1 MTGRMQVGLALV
13 AALLLPACTTAEP
26 DPPASTP
33 TPAPST
39 SSSPPPPTPSD
50 PTPSDP
56 TPSDPTPSDPTPSD
70 PTPSDPTPTPAPS
83 PASYPMPLALVV
95 HATRPVAEV
104 TLQQAQAVAAGRGSR
119 WSDLGQSGGAM
130 RVLTSRNGA
139 AAQHLEQVRTRTDT
153 VAVVPAIEVDA
164 TVRVLPV
171 AGRHPLRDAARY
183 PLRVQSTTRVPEVT
197 TLTAV
202 GDVML
207 ARRVGDRIRAA
218 DDWSYPL
225 RPLAGRLASAE
236 ITVGNVESTLS
247 RDGSPTQGTD
257 SFGADRQVT
266 QGLELA
272 GFDLVS
278 LANNHVGDYG
288 QAALRQTL
296 ERFAADDIPYVGAG
310 RSLTEARRPVVLE
323 RDGVRIGFIATDS
336 IGETPTATGSQAGT
350 NRLNMPPRTG
360 PLNRAQLDRIS
371 RDIAALAKTVDTV
384 IVMTHWG
391 TQYTHVPEQS
401 QRVAAR
407 AFAAAGADLVIG
419 GHPHWVQG
427 WEKFGS
433 ATVVHSLGNFVF
445 DMDFQTKTR
454 EGVFLEVVLW
464 GGEVKA
470 IEPVPYVIDDQFR
483 PRLVTGS
490 RAAGILADMWGTS
503 RGPFARP

>member
-1 MTGRMQVGLALV
+1 MAPPTLEPSTYAGAMTGRRRMGLALV
-13 AALLLPACTTAEP
+13 AALLLPACSTAEP
-26 DPPASTP
+26 DPPASAP
-33 TPAPST
+33 TRAPSAPSA
-39 SSSPPPPTPSD
+39 SSSPPPPSPS
-50 PTPSDP
+50 PPNPSAEP
-56 TPSDPTPSDPTPSD
+56 I
-70 PTPSDPTPTPAPS
+70 PTPAPVT
-83 PASYPMPLALVV
+83 YRMPLALVV
-95 HATRPVAEV
+95 HATRPVADV
-104 TLQQAQAVAAGRGSR
+104 SLAQARAVAAGRGSR

-130 RVLTSRNGA
+130 RVLTSRNGT
-139 AAQHLEQVRTRTDT
+139 AAQLLEQVRTRADT
-153 VAVVPAIEVDA
+153 VAVVSATEVDA
-164 TVRVLPV
+164 TVRVLTV

-183 PLRVQSTTRVPEVT
+183 PLQVRSNTRVPEVT

-207 ARRVGDRIRAA
+207 ARRVGMRIRAA

-225 RPLAGRLASAE
+225 RPLAKRLASAE

-247 RDGSPTQGTD
+247 RDGSATQGTD

-296 ERFAADDIPYVGAG
+296 DRFAAADIPYVGAG
-310 RSLTEARRPVVLE
+310 RDSTEARRPVVIE

-336 IGETPTATGSQAGT
+336 IGETPAATGRQAGT

-371 RDIAALAKTVDTV
+371 RDITALDKTVDTV

-433 ATVVHSLGNFVF
+433 GVVVHSLGNFVF
-445 DMDFQTKTR
+445 DMDFQIKTQ

-464 GGEVKA
+464 AGKVKA
-470 IEPVPYVIDDQFR
+470 IEPVPYVIDAQFR
-483 PRLVTGS
+483 PRLVSGN
-490 RAAGILADMWGTS
+490 RAAGILDDMWSTS